1 MKDLPTARLIA
12 HSGSEAGRRSLWRIK
27 LPEVVISYCTVD
39 DVCSQFPRFVRA
51 QPNSIADATI
61 QTWLDDAAA
70 YIYAQFFS
78 RKIDLANLPP
88 GATTAQQQI
97 QAYILRSMNR
107 DSGVKDL
114 AAILKYST
122 NAVEIEQYGAP
133 QEQGPK
139 TPLAASRFRDG
150 RFSEIMR
157 GSYDQIFMP
166 GIARTVSVTPTIQG
180 SIAGGDTDPSLTTPE
195 SEGLNA
201 LFSLRQEF

>member
-1 MKDLPTARLIA
+1 M
-12 HSGSEAGRRSLWRIK
+12 
-27 LPEVVISYCTVD
+27 PEVVISYCTVD

-51 QPNSIADATI
+51 QPNSPSDAAI

-70 YIYAQFFS
+70 YIYAQFIS
-78 RKIDLANLPP
+78 RKIDLAALPP
-88 GATTAQQQI
+88 ATPAQQQI
-97 QAYILRSMNR
+97 QTYILRSLNR
-107 DSGVKDL
+107 ESGTRDL
-114 AAILKYST
+114 AAVLRYST
-122 NAVEIEQYGAP
+122 AAADVSEYSAA
-133 QEQGPK
+133 QEQAPK
-139 TPLAASRFRDG
+139 TPLTASRFRDG

-195 SEGLNA
+195 AEGLNA